1 VKKESNVDE
10 LPLHRL
16 YRHFSELPYSL
27 RVLYTATLLILG
39 TAYLFAMIYLVHS
52 YSGKDG
58 NPYTLSYDDIVIA
71 YSGSGKGS
79 RLEAALRGSMSAMLP
94 REELTTLVSWVQEG
108 GERARYE
115 KEIKTVFDRR
125 CMTCHDGSNPH
136 LPNLNGY
143 DNVQKVTERDT
154 GTALFT
160 LVRVS
165 HIHFFGLTFVF
176 FILGTIFSHAYVRPV
191 WFKCTVV
198 ALPFVAVTLDIG
210 SWYFTKLYHPF
221 AWVVMIGGALM
232 GLSFAFMWVVSMYQ
246 LWFTRPPSVIVQ
258 RQEGE
263 TTDVG

>member
-1 VKKESNVDE
+1 VKKDSNVDDA
-10 LPLHRL
+10 PLHRL
-16 YRHFSELPYSL
+16 YRHYSELPYSI

-39 TAYLFAMIYLVHS
+39 TAYLFAGIYLFHS

-58 NPYTLSYDDIVIA
+58 NPNTLSYDDIVIA

-94 REELTTLVSWVQEG
+94 REELVPLVSWVQEG
-108 GERARYE
+108 SERARYE
-115 KEIKTVFDRR
+115 KEIRATFERR
-125 CMTCHDGSNPH
+125 CLACHDGSNPH

-176 FILGTIFSHAYVRPV
+176 FILGSIFSHAYVRPV
-191 WFKCTVV
+191 WFKCTVMAMPFL
-198 ALPFVAVTLDIG
+198 ALTLDIG
-210 SWYFTKLYHPF
+210 SWYFTKFYHPF
-221 AWVVMIGGALM
+221 AWVVMLGGALM
-232 GLSFAFMWVVSMYQ
+232 GLAFAFMWVVSMYQ
-246 LWFTRPPSVIVQ
+246 MWFTRPPTVVVD
-258 RQEGE
+258 RQAG
-263 TTDVG
+263 G

>member
-1 VKKESNVDE
+1 
-10 LPLHRL
+10 
-16 YRHFSELPYSL
+16 
-27 RVLYTATLLILG
+27 
-39 TAYLFAMIYLVHS
+39 
-52 YSGKDG
+52 
-58 NPYTLSYDDIVIA
+58 
-71 YSGSGKGS
+71 
-79 RLEAALRGSMSAMLP
+79 MSAMLP
-94 REELTTLVSWVQEG
+94 RDELGSLVSWVQDG
-108 GERARYE
+108 GERSRYE
-115 KEIKTVFDRR
+115 KEIKTVLDRR

-143 DNVQKVTERDT
+143 DNLQKVTERDT

-198 ALPFVAVTLDIG
+198 GLPFLALTLDIG
-210 SWYFTKLYHPF
+210 SWYFTKIYHPF

-246 LWFTRPPSVIVQ
+246 MWFSRPPSVVVH
-258 RQEGE
+258 RQAGE

>member
-1 VKKESNVDE
+1 VNKEPSVE
-10 LPLHRL
+10 HAPLHRL

-27 RVLYTATLLILG
+27 RVMYTATLLILG
-39 TAYLFAMIYLVHS
+39 TAYLFAGIYLFHS

-58 NPYTLSYDDIVIA
+58 NPGSLSYDDIVIA
-71 YSGSGKGS
+71 YSGSGKAS

-94 REELTTLVSWVQEG
+94 RDELNSLVSWVQDG
-108 GERARYE
+108 SERARYE
-115 KEIKTVFDRR
+115 KQIKPVFDGR
-125 CMTCHDGSNPH
+125 CLACHDGSNPH

-143 DNVQKVTERDT
+143 DNVRKVTERDT

-176 FILGTIFSHAYVRPV
+176 FIVGMIFSHAYVRPV
-191 WFKCTVV
+191 WFKCAVV
-198 ALPFVAVTLDIG
+198 ATPFVAVTLDIG

-221 AWVVMIGGALM
+221 AWVVMIGGGLM
-232 GLSFAFMWVVSMYQ
+232 GLAFAYMWVISMYQ
-246 LWFTRPPSVIVQ
+246 MWFSRPPAAVMNRPPS
-258 RQEGE
+258 G

>member
-1 VKKESNVDE
+1 VNKEANVDDV
-10 LPLHRL
+10 PLHRL
-16 YRHFSELPYSL
+16 YRHFSELPYSM

-39 TAYLFAMIYLVHS
+39 TAYLFATIYLFHS

-58 NPYTLSYDDIVIA
+58 NPNTLSYDDIVIA

-94 REELTTLVSWVQEG
+94 RDELTTLVSWVQDG

-115 KEIKTVFDRR
+115 KEIRTLLDRR

-136 LPNLNGY
+136 LQNLNGY
-143 DNVQKVTERDT
+143 DNVHKVTERDT
-154 GTALFT
+154 GTALSM

-165 HIHFFGLTFVF
+165 HIHFFGLAFVF
-176 FILGTIFSHAYVRPV
+176 FILGSIFSHAYVRPV

-198 ALPFVAVTLDIG
+198 AFPFVALTLDIG

-246 LWFTRPPSVIVQ
+246 LWFTRPPSVIAQ
-258 RQEGE
+258 RQAGE

>member
-1 VKKESNVDE
+1 MDNV
-10 LPLHRL
+10 PLHRL

-27 RVLYTATLLILG
+27 RVLYTMTLLILG
-39 TAYLFAMIYLVHS
+39 TAYLFAMIYLFHS

-58 NPYTLSYDDIVIA
+58 NPRNLTYEDIVIA

-94 REELTTLVSWVQEG
+94 RDELATLVSWAQEG
-108 GERARYE
+108 GDRARYE
-115 KEIKTVFDRR
+115 KEIRTTLDRR
-125 CMTCHDGSNPH
+125 CIVCHDGSNPH
-136 LPNLNGY
+136 LPNLNGF
-143 DNVQKVTERDT
+143 DNVQKVTEQDT

-165 HIHFFGLTFVF
+165 HIHFFGLAFVF

-191 WFKCTVV
+191 WFKSTVV
-198 ALPFVAVTLDIG
+198 AFPFVALTLDIG

-221 AWVVMIGGALM
+221 AWVVMIGGGLM

-258 RQEGE
+258 RQAGE

>member
-1 VKKESNVDE
+1 MSDV
-10 LPLHRL
+10 PLHRL

-27 RVLYTATLLILG
+27 RVLYTATLLVLG
-39 TAYLFAMIYLVHS
+39 TAYLFALIYLFHT

-58 NPYTLSYDDIVIA
+58 NPGTVSYDDIVIA

-79 RLEAALRGSMSAMLP
+79 RLETALRGSMSAMLP
-94 REELTTLVSWVQEG
+94 RDELMNLVSWAQEG
-108 GERARYE
+108 ADRARYE
-115 KEIKTVFDRR
+115 KDIRAIFDRR

-136 LPNLNGY
+136 LPNLNGH

-165 HIHFFGLTFVF
+165 HIHFFGLAFVF

-191 WFKCTVV
+191 WFKCSIV
-198 ALPFVAVTLDIG
+198 ALPFVALVLDIG
-210 SWYFTKLYHPF
+210 SWYFTKIYHPF

-232 GLSFAFMWVVSMYQ
+232 GLAFAYMWVVSMYQ
-246 LWFTRPPSVIVQ
+246 MWLSRPPSMVVQ
-258 RQEGE
+258 RQEVE
-263 TTDVG
+263 LTDVG